1 VGLRAGR
8 MSTTSLSE
16 RPDMDEELREQIIEF
31 LKENLTLDLDTQT
44 NYSGGMDGGPLY
56 EDSKTLKLLIDGEVI
71 SEIGL

>member
-1 VGLRAGR
+1 
-8 MSTTSLSE
+8 
-16 RPDMDEELREQIIEF
+16 MDEELRELIIEF
-31 LKENLTLDLDTQT
+31 LKENLTLDLDTKT